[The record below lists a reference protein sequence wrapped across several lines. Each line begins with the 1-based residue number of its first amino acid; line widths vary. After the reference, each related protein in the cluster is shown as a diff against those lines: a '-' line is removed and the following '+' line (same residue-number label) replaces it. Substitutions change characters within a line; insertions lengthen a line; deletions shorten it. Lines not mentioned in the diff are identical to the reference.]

1 VFVPIFLLYGMG
13 LGLAIAQLT
22 SVVLSDIPPQNYGE
36 GSGANNTLRQVGAA
50 VGVAILGAV
59 LASSISAT
67 GSTLL
72 SKNTVIPDVIK
83 PAIQSNF
90 DAGSASSGS
99 VPTISI
105 RGGGS
110 GQPGAGGPPGGSF
123 PSIAVIG
130 QEIKNIYDVAATDG
144 TRNAAR
150 VASFFVL
157 MGACSSL
164 LIPGQRRETEE
175 LEEEMEG
182 EDSDGAA
189 SGENDVVGVS
199 EPTSQ
204 ANG

>member
-1 VFVPIFLLYGMG
+1 M
-13 LGLAIAQLT
+13 
-22 SVVLSDIPPQNYGE
+22 
-36 GSGANNTLRQVGAA
+36 GAA
-50 VGVAILGAV
+50 IGVAILGAV

-72 SKNTVIPDVIK
+72 SKNTVIPDMIK

-90 DAGSASSGS
+90 DAGSASTVS
-99 VPTISI
+99 SI

-164 LIPGQRRETEE
+164 LIPGRRRVTE
-175 LEEEMEG
+175 LLAEEMEG
-182 EDSDGAA
+182 EPLEEVA
-189 SGENDVVGVS
+189 SGASDVSG
-199 EPTSQ
+199 E
-204 ANG
+204 